1 LYNNINS
8 SWSSSTKVSL
18 ATEAFSNNS
27 NYFTVYQV
35 RQLLLLISSE
45 NDRLVLAKSSYNN
58 IVDPAN
64 YTLLYDVFNTL
75 ASKNDLANFI
85 AGVQNGTGTIV
96 KIPMTETEF
105 NSISRDVQFTFGL
118 GAKMASLTNVF
129 NKETNFFT
137 VQQAKQLI
145 QMVSAESN
153 RLELAKSSYNN
164 ITDPANF
171 AQVYDIFSTQVSK
184 DELAAYVANNSY
196 SSN

>member
-1 LYNNINS
+1 
-8 SWSSSTKVSL
+8 
-18 ATEAFSNNS
+18 
-27 NYFTVYQV
+27 
-35 RQLLLLISSE
+35 
-45 NDRLVLAKSSYNN
+45 
-58 IVDPAN
+58 
-64 YTLLYDVFNTL
+64 
-75 ASKNDLANFI
+75 
-85 AGVQNGTGTIV
+85 
-96 KIPMTETEF
+96 
-105 NSISRDVQFTFGL
+105 
-118 GAKMASLTNVF
+118 MASLTNVF